1 MRYDSVIVLLA
12 LATIST
18 AAHAADED
26 ICAQDMVC
34 ASNPQSVVTALQDA
48 GYRAKLEKD
57 TTGPYIKSAAG
68 GYNFEVIFIGC
79 KESIKC
85 DSMQFNLLF
94 SANDANTPEYANG
107 FNVKY
112 RFLQVAATS
121 NKQLRVALDVT
132 TIGGVTKR
140 NFKDVLDTWSRGL
153 NAFSTYANQQAATIT
168 KPPVPVVPLVPV
180 SVSPG

>member
-26 ICAQDMVC
+26 TCAQDMVC
-34 ASNPQSVVTALQDA
+34 ASNPQSVVTAMQDA

-57 TTGPYIKSAAG
+57 TTGPYIKSAAA
-68 GYNFEVIFIGC
+68 GYNFEVIFLGC

-85 DSMQFNLLF
+85 DSMQLNLLF
-94 SANDANTPEYANG
+94 AASDAHTPEYANG
-107 FNVKY
+107 FNVQY
-112 RFLQVAATS
+112 RYLQAAATS
-121 NKQLRVALDVT
+121 NKQLRIALDVT

-140 NFKDVLDTWSRGL
+140 NFKDMLDTWSRGL
-153 NAFSTYANQQAATIT
+153 NAFLTYANQQAATIA
-168 KPPVPVVPLVPV
+168 KPAVPVVPLVPV
-180 SVSPG
+180 SISPG